1 MIKENQAE
9 NTENA
14 GFDESEREEEFFQPP
29 AEKETPAETVR
40 KTGLA
45 LSAGITLFGS
55 VVFMMVVGYM
65 ADRFFNSSPKGLITG
80 IILGSIIG
88 FIQFFRLTSQI
99 LKK

>member
-1 MIKENQAE
+1 MSENPNDDFVDSEETRA
-9 NTENA
+9 
-14 GFDESEREEEFFQPP
+14 DEIFFQPP
-29 AEKETPAETVR
+29 VEKEMPAETAR

-55 VVFMMVVGYM
+55 VVALMIVGYLF
-65 ADRFFNSSPKGLITG
+65 DRYFGTSPKGLIVG
-80 IILGSIIG
+80 IILGSIFG